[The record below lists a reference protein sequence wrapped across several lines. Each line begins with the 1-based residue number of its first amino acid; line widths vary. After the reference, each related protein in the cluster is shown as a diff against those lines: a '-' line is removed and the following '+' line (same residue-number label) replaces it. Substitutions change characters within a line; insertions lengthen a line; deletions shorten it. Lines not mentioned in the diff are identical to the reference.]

1 MKTLSR
7 FTNSNK
13 KKIVILGEGGV
24 GKTTLLHRS
33 IDDVFIDSTDMT
45 IGTDFFVKKGDLP
58 EENEEKNNVE
68 NEEEKGQ
75 NQDKQPYMLIW
86 DFAGQDH
93 FRFILKDYLKGA
105 EAVILCFNLVRSR
118 SLRKLYGWI
127 DLLKEGGIWGSEEVK
142 FFLVGTKNDL
152 VHKNPDAISKKM
164 INKFMKDT
172 NIKHFFKTSALD
184 STGVDNLFKQ
194 ISKYVF

>member
-1 MKTLSR
+1 MNTRSCRPKKNR
-7 FTNSNK
+7 
-13 KKIVILGEGGV
+13 KKIIILGEGGV

-45 IGTDFFVKKGDLP
+45 IGTDFFVKKGDIP
-58 EENEEKNNVE
+58 EENEDEKVEKNE
-68 NEEEKGQ
+68 RD
-75 NQDKQPYMLIW
+75 QDQQPYMLIW

-105 EAVILCFNLVRSR
+105 EGVILCFNLVRSR
-118 SLRKLYGWI
+118 TLRKLYGWV
-127 DLLKEGGIWGSEEVK
+127 DLLKEGGIWEKEDVK

-152 VHKNPDAISKKM
+152 VPKNPDAISKKL
-164 INKFMKDT
+164 INKFMKET

-184 STGVDNLFKQ
+184 SSGVDELFKQ
-194 ISKYVF
+194 VSKYMF

>member
-1 MKTLSR
+1 MNTRSCLPKKNR
-7 FTNSNK
+7 
-13 KKIVILGEGGV
+13 KKIIILGEGGV

-45 IGTDFFVKKGDLP
+45 IGTDFFVKKGDIP
-58 EENEEKNNVE
+58 EENEDEKVEKNE
-68 NEEEKGQ
+68 
-75 NQDKQPYMLIW
+75 QDQDQQPYMLIW

-105 EAVILCFNLVRSR
+105 EGVILCFNLVRSR
-118 SLRKLYGWI
+118 TLRKLYGWV
-127 DLLKEGGIWGSEEVK
+127 DLLKEGGIWEKENVK

-152 VHKNPDAISKKM
+152 VPKNPDAISKKL
-164 INKFMKDT
+164 INKFMKET

-184 STGVDNLFKQ
+184 SSGVDELFKQ
-194 ISKYVF
+194 VSKYIF

>member
-1 MKTLSR
+1 MNTRSCLPKKNR
-7 FTNSNK
+7 
-13 KKIVILGEGGV
+13 KKIIILGEGGF

-45 IGTDFFVKKGDLP
+45 IGTDFFVKKGDIP
-58 EENEEKNNVE
+58 EENEDEEVEKNE
-68 NEEEKGQ
+68 
-75 NQDKQPYMLIW
+75 QDQDQQPYMLIW

-105 EAVILCFNLVRSR
+105 EGVILCFNLVRSR
-118 SLRKLYGWI
+118 TLRKLYGWV
-127 DLLKEGGIWGSEEVK
+127 DLLKEGGIWEKENVK

-152 VHKNPDAISKKM
+152 VPKNPDAISKKL
-164 INKFMKDT
+164 INKFMKET

-184 STGVDNLFKQ
+184 SSGVDELFKQ
-194 ISKYVF
+194 VSKYIF

>member
-1 MKTLSR
+1 MNTRSCLPKKNR
-7 FTNSNK
+7 
-13 KKIVILGEGGV
+13 KKIIILGEGGV

-45 IGTDFFVKKGDLP
+45 IGTDFFVKKGDIP
-58 EENEEKNNVE
+58 EENEDDEVEKNE
-68 NEEEKGQ
+68 
-75 NQDKQPYMLIW
+75 QDQDQQPYMLIW

-105 EAVILCFNLVRSR
+105 EGVILCFNLVRSR
-118 SLRKLYGWI
+118 TLRKLYGWV
-127 DLLKEGGIWGSEEVK
+127 DLLKEGGIWEKENVK

-152 VHKNPDAISKKM
+152 VPKNPDAISKKL
-164 INKFMKDT
+164 INKFMKET

-184 STGVDNLFKQ
+184 SSGVDELFKQ
-194 ISKYVF
+194 VSKYVF

>member
-7 FTNSNK
+7 LSNSNK

-33 IDDVFIDSTDMT
+33 IDDVFIDSTGMT
-45 IGTDFFVKKGDLP
+45 IGTDFFVKKGDMP
-58 EENEEKNNVE
+58 EENEEGREEKKE
-68 NEEEKGQ
+68 LNEEQ
-75 NQDKQPYMLIW
+75 QPYMLIW

-105 EAVILCFNLVRSR
+105 EGVILCFNLVRSR
-118 SLRKLYGWI
+118 TLRKLYGWV
-127 DLLKEGGIWGSEEVK
+127 DLLKEGGIWGKENVK

-152 VHKNPDAISKKM
+152 VPKNPDAISKKM

-184 STGVDNLFKQ
+184 SSGVDELFKH
-194 ISKYVF
+194 ISKYMF